1 MLFRSLDGGAAAA
14 GARAGRGRRDCL
26 RRGLPEARLLETL
39 LEAGLPE
46 AMGLKFR
53 LNGLTSFWT
62 EFEMSV
68 YESIRA

>member
-1 MLFRSLDGGAAAA
+1 M
-14 GARAGRGRRDCL
+14 
-26 RRGLPEARLLETL
+26 LPEARLLETL

-53 LNGLTSFWT
+53 LNGLTSFWK

-68 YESIRA
+68 YESIRAQNWLIFVL